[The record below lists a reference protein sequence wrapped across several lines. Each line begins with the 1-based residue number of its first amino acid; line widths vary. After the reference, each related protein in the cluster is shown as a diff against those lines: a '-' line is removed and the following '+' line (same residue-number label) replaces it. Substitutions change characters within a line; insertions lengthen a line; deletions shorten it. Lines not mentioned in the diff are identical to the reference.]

1 MDNYEWA
8 EGYRKRFGLVHV
20 DFETQARIP
29 KLSAKFYKEVV
40 ASNGSMIRSIA
51 ESIRV

>member
-1 MDNYEWA
+1 
-8 EGYRKRFGLVHV
+8 VHV

-29 KLSAKFYKEVV
+29 KLSAKVYKEIV
-40 ASNGSMIRSIA
+40 ASNGSRIGSIA